1 MHFKKRRP
9 PRGARPGTLVIGEN
23 AQAPK
28 MRVMHYDHESFEE
41 HDVTD
46 PAELE
51 RLLQPGK
58 VTWLD
63 VQGLGDEALLRR
75 LAEIFKIHPLAIED
89 VVNAPQR
96 PKSDAYEHN
105 HLLITRYITVKE
117 VPELEQEQVSVL
129 IGDGYVITFQERYGD
144 NFDPVRERLRSG
156 HHLFRNTGPD
166 YLAYALIDAII
177 DAYYP
182 VLEELSD
189 YIEELG
195 EAVLTE
201 ASVQSLEDLG
211 ELKHTLT
218 QLRRVMWPQRD
229 VMNRVVRDDVP
240 FITPKVRLF
249 FRDVYD
255 HTLQATEVVESFREV
270 VTSQMNT
277 YLSVVSN
284 KTNDVMRVLTIMS
297 TIFIP
302 LTFLAGIYGM
312 NFRHMPELEHS
323 WGYPT
328 LLLVM
333 GCISFGQLAFFWRLG
348 WIGRSRRRE

>member
-1 MHFKKRRP
+1 MHFKKLRP
-9 PRGARPGTLVIGEN
+9 PRGARPGTLAISAD
-23 AQAPK
+23 AQPPA

-41 HDVTD
+41 HVVDD
-46 PAELE
+46 PDELE
-51 RLLQPGK
+51 RLLEPGK

-63 VQGLGDEALLRR
+63 VQGLGDEALLLR
-75 LAEIFKIHPLAIED
+75 LSEIFKIHPLAIED
-89 VVNAPQR
+89 IVNAPQR
-96 PKSDAYEHN
+96 PKSHAYEHN
-105 HLLITRYITVKE
+105 HLLITRYITMSEPPAV
-117 VPELEQEQVSVL
+117 EQEQVSVL
-129 IGDGYVITFQERYGD
+129 IGADYVITFQERSGD
-144 NFDPVRERLRSG
+144 NFDPVRERLRNGTS
-156 HHLFRNTGPD
+156 LFRNTGPD
-166 YLAYALIDAII
+166 YLGYALVDAII
-177 DAYYP
+177 DGYYP

-189 YIEELG
+189 YIEELDQ
-195 EAVLTE
+195 AVLE
-201 ASVQSLEDLG
+201 HASLKSLEDLG

-218 QLRRVMWPQRD
+218 QLRRLMWPQRD

-240 FITPKVRLF
+240 FITPQVRLF

-255 HTLQATEVVESFREV
+255 HTLQATEVVESYREV

-312 NFRHMPELEHS
+312 NFRHMPELEHN

-333 GCISFGQLAFFWRLG
+333 AFISLGQLAFFWRLG
-348 WIGRSRRRE
+348 WIARARH